1 MAESLSLG
9 ILQSIKQNALLAD
22 SILLIFTYPV
32 LCDWL
37 DFKNLTLY
45 RSYLFCIM
53 RYFQCSLLSSKE
65 SSCQFKRLQR
75 HRFYPWVRKI
85 SWRKA
90 WQPTYVIMMT
100 VFYVKYLWRKLR
112 EKKKR
117 VAILNE
123 DHWLWFHNVGF
134 EECVPGNA
142 SGYKPLCFSA
152 QRSLYMSEWK
162 NKKRWLRTQTAQ

>member
-1 MAESLSLG
+1 MPWARHCWGSKLSQMAESLSLG

-65 SSCQFKRLQR
+65 STCQFKRLQR

-90 WQPTYVIMMT
+90 WQPTP
-100 VFYVKYLWRKLR
+100 VFLPGESHGQRTLAEYSPWGCKELDTTQ
-112 EKKKR
+112 
-117 VAILNE
+117 A
-123 DHWLWFHNVGF
+123 HNT
-134 EECVPGNA
+134 
-142 SGYKPLCFSA
+142 
-152 QRSLYMSEWK
+152 QRSALWNSGK
-162 NKKRWLRTQTAQ
+162 V

>member
-1 MAESLSLG
+1 MPWARHCWGSKLSQMAESLSLG

-90 WQPTYVIMMT
+90 WQPTP
-100 VFYVKYLWRKLR
+100 VFLPGESHGQRTLAEYSPWGCKELDTTQ
-112 EKKKR
+112 
-117 VAILNE
+117 A
-123 DHWLWFHNVGF
+123 HNT
-134 EECVPGNA
+134 
-142 SGYKPLCFSA
+142 
-152 QRSLYMSEWK
+152 QRSALWNSGK
-162 NKKRWLRTQTAQ
+162 V

>member
-1 MAESLSLG
+1 MPWARHCWGSKLSQMAESLSLG

-75 HRFYPWVRKI
+75 HRFYPWVSKL

-90 WQPTYVIMMT
+90 WQPTP
-100 VFYVKYLWRKLR
+100 VFL
-112 EKKKR
+112 
-117 VAILNE
+117 
-123 DHWLWFHNVGF
+123 
-134 EECVPGNA
+134 PGE
-142 SGYKPLCFSA
+142 SHG
-152 QRSLYMSEWK
+152 QRSLAEYSPWGCKE
-162 NKKRWLRTQTAQ
+162 LDTTQAHNTQRSALWNSGKV